1 MAYEVSY
8 TQRFKKTPF
17 LLKHTKQRCSEY
29 EHLWFGYVIEPF
41 QSKTNI

>member
-8 TQRFKKTPF
+8 TQRFKKKSF

-29 EHLWFGYVIEPF
+29 EHLFGYVIEPLK
-41 QSKTNI
+41 SKTNI